1 MNYSQ
6 LHGAQGHIYCLNC
19 AYIHLINV
27 NWFKWNLRD
36 GKPGIRTSYQ
46 CLTCG
51 SFNSVDLLQGEQVG
65 RCSCGGELSQRDQL
79 FCPSCK
85 SKALSYKLYFFT

>member
-1 MNYSQ
+1 VNYSQ

-46 CLTCG
+46 CLCCG
-51 SFNSVDLLQGEQVG
+51 AFCNVDMLQGEEVAA
-65 RCSCGGELSQRDQL
+65 CACGGILSQDHEL
-79 FCPSCK
+79 FCPTCK
-85 SKALSYKLYFFT
+85 SKELQYKAHFFT